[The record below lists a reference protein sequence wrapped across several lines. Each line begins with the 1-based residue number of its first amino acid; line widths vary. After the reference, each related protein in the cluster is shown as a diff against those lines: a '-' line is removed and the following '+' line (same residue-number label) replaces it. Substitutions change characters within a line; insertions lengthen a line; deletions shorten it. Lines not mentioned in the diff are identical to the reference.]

1 LSSAATASTRWRV
14 RELYCFA
21 TYTDSK
27 QNILSSSTGVY
38 KFFTCLTTTD
48 IMLRISNKQTN
59 KQTNKKQKTNKE
71 LTNKEKTN
79 QTNNQANQ
87 ENNVNATE
95 TTKERNKKNGKRER
109 TIPINYKIK

>member
-1 LSSAATASTRWRV
+1 MSSAATASTRWRV

-59 KQTNKKQKTNKE
+59 KQTKKNKKQTKNLQIKKKRTKLTIKQTKKTMSTQPKQPKKE
-71 LTNKEKTN
+71 T
-79 QTNNQANQ
+79 
-87 ENNVNATE
+87 
-95 TTKERNKKNGKRER
+95 KKNGKRER